1 MFNLGKQ
8 SAIKKKGKKEGEGG
22 GVLKM
27 TLYLLRFEW
36 ILVEEKKNENHF

>member
-8 SAIKKKGKKEGEGG
+8 SAIKKKGKKEGEG

>member
-22 GVLKM
+22 GVKND
-27 TLYLLRFEW
+27 TLPS
-36 ILVEEKKNENHF
+36 

>member
-22 GVLKM
+22 GGVKND
-27 TLYLLRFEW
+27 TLPS
-36 ILVEEKKNENHF
+36 

>member
-8 SAIKKKGKKEGEGG
+8 SAIKKKGKKEGGG

-27 TLYLLRFEW
+27 TFYLLRFEW